1 MKCLS
6 IQQPW
11 ASLICGGI
19 KDVENRSW
27 RVNDAPGRILIHAGK
42 SMRFNPEE
50 NPLFFEILMSN
61 ATTCGYIP
69 ELADMPMGA
78 IIGYADIVGFT
89 EECTSDWA
97 QEGHGAEWKW
107 QIENAKLFKKP
118 IPYRGRQGLF
128 DVPELDADNL
138 PEAYDFPKIQ
148 RNDMTIEIP
157 VNAGIFDTLDE
168 YESVQIY
175 LTETNRPLFADD
187 ELVELPTQT
196 VVFVNAATG
205 KRRQF
210 ELDDIVIEPVID
222 EDSGEPVLFYDPN
235 GNELELYTVELMY
248 QIILD
253 KDLKL

>member
-42 SMRFNPEE
+42 TMRPVGEL
-50 NPLFFEILMSN
+50 PIFFGVLIDN
-61 ATTCGYIP
+61 AIVCGYVP
-69 ELADMPMGA
+69 EVEDMPLGA

-107 QIENAKLFKKP
+107 QIENARLFKSP

-128 DVPELDADNL
+128 EVPEIEADNL
-138 PEAYDFPKIQ
+138 PETYDFPKIA
-148 RNDMTIEIP
+148 RRGTILEIP
-157 VNAGIFDTLDE
+157 VNGDVFNTLDANE
-168 YESVQIY
+168 CFTLY
-175 LTETNRPLFADD
+175 LTEVNRSLFTDD
-187 ELVELPTQT
+187 ELVELPTDA
-196 VVFVNAATG
+196 VVFYDSRTG
-205 KRRQF
+205 HLRKFVVDQLVVQ
-210 ELDDIVIEPVID
+210 EEVDENYEPA
-222 EDSGEPVLFYDPN
+222 LFFDPN
-235 GNELELYTVELMY
+235 GNELYLYTVNIY
-248 QIILD
+248 YKQ
-253 KDLKL
+253 

>member
-42 SMRFNPEE
+42 TMRPVGEL
-50 NPLFFEILMSN
+50 PTFFGVLIDN
-61 ATTCGYIP
+61 AIACGYVP
-69 ELADMPMGA
+69 EVEDMPLGA

-107 QIENAKLFKKP
+107 QIENARLFKSP

-128 DVPELDADNL
+128 EVPEIEADNL
-138 PEAYDFPKIQ
+138 PETYDFPKIA
-148 RNDMTIEIP
+148 RRGTILEIP
-157 VNAGIFDTLDE
+157 VNGDVFNTLDANE
-168 YESVQIY
+168 CFTLY
-175 LTETNRPLFADD
+175 LTEANRSLFTDD
-187 ELVELPTQT
+187 ELVELPTDA
-196 VVFVNAATG
+196 VVFYDACTGHSRKFVVN
-205 KRRQF
+205 QLVVN
-210 ELDDIVIEPVID
+210 EEVD
-222 EDSGEPVLFYDPN
+222 ENNDPALFFDPN
-235 GNELELYTVELMY
+235 GNELYLYTINIY
-248 QIILD
+248 Y
-253 KDLKL
+253 K

>member
-42 SMRFNPEE
+42 TMRPMGEL
-50 NPLFFEILMSN
+50 PTFFGVLIDN
-61 ATTCGYIP
+61 AIACGYVP
-69 ELADMPMGA
+69 EVEDMPLGA

-107 QIENAKLFKKP
+107 QIENAKLFKSP

-128 DVPELDADNL
+128 EVPEIDADNL
-138 PEAYDFPKIQ
+138 PEAYDFPKIA
-148 RNDMTIEIP
+148 RRGTILDIP
-157 VNAGIFDTLDE
+157 VNGEVFNTLDANE
-168 YESVQIY
+168 CFTLY
-175 LTETNRPLFADD
+175 LTEANRSLFTDD
-187 ELVELPTQT
+187 ELVELPTDA
-196 VVFVNAATG
+196 VVFYNSRTG
-205 KRRQF
+205 HSRKFVVDQLVVH
-210 ELDDIVIEPVID
+210 EEVD
-222 EDSGEPVLFYDPN
+222 ENNDPALFFDPN
-235 GNELELYTVELMY
+235 GNELYLYTINIY
-248 QIILD
+248 Y
-253 KDLKL
+253 K

>member
-42 SMRFNPEE
+42 TMRQVGELPT
-50 NPLFFEILMSN
+50 FFGVLIDN
-61 ATTCGYIP
+61 AIACGYVP
-69 ELADMPMGA
+69 EVEDMPLGA

-107 QIENAKLFKKP
+107 QIENAKLFKTP

-128 DVPELDADNL
+128 EVSEIDANNL
-138 PEAYDFPKIQ
+138 PETYDFPKIV
-148 RNDMTIEIP
+148 RRGATLDIP
-157 VNAGIFDTLDE
+157 VNGEVFNTLDANE
-168 YESVQIY
+168 CFTLY
-175 LTETNRPLFADD
+175 LTEANSSLFIDD
-187 ELVELPTQT
+187 ELVELPTDM
-196 VVFVNAATG
+196 VVFYDSRTG
-205 KRRQF
+205 HSQKFVVDQLVVQ
-210 ELDDIVIEPVID
+210 EEVD
-222 EDSGEPVLFYDPN
+222 ENNDPALFFDPN
-235 GNELELYTVELMY
+235 GNELYLYTVNIY
-248 QIILD
+248 Y
-253 KDLKL
+253 KS

>member
-42 SMRFNPEE
+42 TMRPMGEL
-50 NPLFFEILMSN
+50 PTFFGVLIDN
-61 ATTCGYIP
+61 AIACGYVP
-69 ELADMPMGA
+69 EVEDMPLGA

-107 QIENAKLFKKP
+107 QIENARLFKSP

-128 DVPELDADNL
+128 EVPEIDADNL
-138 PEAYDFPKIQ
+138 PETYDFPKIA
-148 RNDMTIEIP
+148 RRGSILDIP
-157 VNAGIFDTLDE
+157 VNGEVFNTLDTNE
-168 YESVQIY
+168 CFTLY
-175 LTETNRPLFADD
+175 LTEANRSLFTDD
-187 ELVELPTQT
+187 ELVELPTDA
-196 VVFVNAATG
+196 VVFYDSRTG
-205 KRRQF
+205 HLRKFVVDQLVVH
-210 ELDDIVIEPVID
+210 EEVD
-222 EDSGEPVLFYDPN
+222 ENNDPVLFFDPN
-235 GNELELYTVELMY
+235 GNELYLYTINIY
-248 QIILD
+248 Y
-253 KDLKL
+253 K

>member
-107 QIENAKLFKKP
+107 QIENAKLFKEP

-128 DVPELDADNL
+128 DVPELDVNNL
-138 PEAYDFPKIQ
+138 PEVYDFPKIK
-148 RNDMTIEIP
+148 RDGTSLELPLNAEIF
-157 VNAGIFDTLDE
+157 GTLNE
-168 YESVQIY
+168 YESVQLY
-175 LTETNRPLFADD
+175 LTEANLPFFAD
-187 ELVELPTQT
+187 ENLNALPTQS
-196 VVFVNAATG
+196 VSFVNAATG
-205 KRRQF
+205 ERR
-210 ELDDIVIEPVID
+210 ECTVKGIAIDPVLEEETND
-222 EDSGEPVLFYDPN
+222 PVLFYDPN
-235 GNELELYTVELMY
+235 GNELALYTVDIMY
-248 QIILD
+248 
-253 KDLKL
+253 

>member
-42 SMRFNPEE
+42 TMRPMGEL
-50 NPLFFEILMSN
+50 PTFFGVLIDN
-61 ATTCGYIP
+61 AIACGYVP
-69 ELADMPMGA
+69 EVEDMPLGA
-78 IIGYADIVGFT
+78 IIGYGDIVGFT
-89 EECTSDWA
+89 EECTSDWV

-107 QIENAKLFKKP
+107 QIENARLFKSP

-128 DVPELDADNL
+128 EVPEIKADNL
-138 PEAYDFPKIQ
+138 PEAYDFPKIA
-148 RNDMTIEIP
+148 RRGTILEIP
-157 VNAGIFDTLDE
+157 VNGEVFNTLDANE
-168 YESVQIY
+168 CFTLY
-175 LTETNRPLFADD
+175 LTEANRSLFTDD

-210 ELDDIVIEPVID
+210 ELNNIVIEPVID
-222 EDSGEPVLFYDPN
+222 EDSSEPVLFYDPN

-248 QIILD
+248 QIFLD
-253 KDLKL
+253 KGLKL

>member
-42 SMRFNPEE
+42 TMRPMGELPTFFGVLIDNAIASGYVPEVE
-50 NPLFFEILMSN
+50 DLPL
-61 ATTCGYIP
+61 
-69 ELADMPMGA
+69 GA

-107 QIENAKLFKKP
+107 KIENAKLFKSP

-128 DVPELDADNL
+128 EVPEIEADNL
-138 PEAYDFPKIQ
+138 PEAYDFPKLA
-148 RNDMTIEIP
+148 RRGTILDIP
-157 VNAGIFDTLDE
+157 VNGEVFNTLDTNKCFTLF
-168 YESVQIY
+168 
-175 LTETNRPLFADD
+175 LTEKNRSLFTDD
-187 ELVELPTQT
+187 ELVELHTDA
-196 VVFVNAATG
+196 VVFHDSRTGNSQKFVVDQLVVN
-205 KRRQF
+205 
-210 ELDDIVIEPVID
+210 EEVDENNEPA
-222 EDSGEPVLFYDPN
+222 LFFDPN
-235 GNELELYTVELMY
+235 GNELYLYTINIFY
-248 QIILD
+248 
-253 KDLKL
+253 K

>member
-42 SMRFNPEE
+42 TMR
-50 NPLFFEILMSN
+50 PLGKLPTFFGVLIDN
-61 ATTCGYIP
+61 AIACGYVP
-69 ELADMPMGA
+69 EVEDMPLGA

-107 QIENAKLFKKP
+107 QIENAKLFKSP

-128 DVPELDADNL
+128 EVPELNTNNL
-138 PEAYDFPKIQ
+138 PEVYDFPKIK
-148 RNDMTIEIP
+148 RDGTSLKLPLNAEIFGTLND
-157 VNAGIFDTLDE
+157 
-168 YESVQIY
+168 YESVQLY
-175 LTETNRPLFADD
+175 LTEANLPFFADED
-187 ELVELPTQT
+187 LNALPTQS
-196 VVFVNAATG
+196 VSFVNAATG
-205 KRRQF
+205 ERR
-210 ELDDIVIEPVID
+210 ECSAKGIAIDPVLE
-222 EDSGEPVLFYDPN
+222 EDTNDPVLFYDPN
-235 GNELELYTVELMY
+235 GNELALYTVDIMY
-248 QIILD
+248 
-253 KDLKL
+253 